1 MPFLLFL
8 ENLDA
13 TWAICKSHFIINSET
28 GILRVFLTYDGVVSG
43 KYLADE
49 GSLKWSWFC

>member
-8 ENLDA
+8 KNLA
-13 TWAICKSHFIINSET
+13 ANSHFIMNSET
-28 GILRVFLTYDGVVSG
+28 GILRVFLTSDDGVVSD

-49 GSLKWSWFC
+49 GNVK

>member
-1 MPFLLFL
+1 MPFLFFL

-13 TWAICKSHFIINSET
+13 TWAICKSHFIIDSET

-43 KYLADE
+43 KYLAGA
-49 GSLKWSWFC
+49 GSLK